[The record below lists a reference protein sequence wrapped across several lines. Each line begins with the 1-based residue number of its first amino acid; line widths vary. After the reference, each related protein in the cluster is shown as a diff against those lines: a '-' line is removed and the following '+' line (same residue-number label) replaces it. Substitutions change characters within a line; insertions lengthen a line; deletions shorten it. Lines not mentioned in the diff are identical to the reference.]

1 MANDDLTLEFPH
13 QPDLLCSLYSV
24 FVIKEEEFQPK
35 CSNLIEVFKNPWATS
50 KMGIGRIKSTE
61 SLNIQI
67 DKTKPLPK
75 VSHYPL
81 HPEAIQGL
89 TPIEE
94 TITWG
99 LVIPCTSPHNRQI
112 LPAQTS

>member
-13 QPDLLCSLYSV
+13 QPDLLCSLHSV

-35 CSNLIEVFKNPWATS
+35 CSNLIEVFKNLWATS
-50 KMGIGRIKSTE
+50 KMSIGRIKSTE

-81 HPEAIQGL
+81 HPEAIHGL

-94 TITWG
+94 TITQG
-99 LVIPCTSPHNRQI
+99 LV
-112 LPAQTS
+112 LP